1 MLDVGHHSS
10 LPRNLSRLPKK
21 CETAEISKASLWQKS
36 MGWYLLSGVAV
47 VAQGVTKALSRTHA
61 VGLAVGGAA
70 VEGPLEA
77 VTTLF
82 RRLF

>member
-1 MLDVGHHSS
+1 
-10 LPRNLSRLPKK
+10 
-21 CETAEISKASLWQKS
+21 